1 MNLLLDTCT
10 FIWLSGSPG
19 RLSAAAQQAIEDEFN
34 TLFLSDVSVW
44 EITMKYA
51 LGKLPLP
58 SPPRNWVPAQAA
70 FFQLRRLPLE
80 AEPLYLSGELPMVH
94 RDPFDRLLA
103 AQAQSVSMSVL
114 TPDSPFRDLGAQVI
128 W

>member
-10 FIWLSGSPG
+10 FIWLAGSPG
-19 RLSAAAQQAIEDEFN
+19 KLSAPAQQAIEDEFN
-34 TLFLSDVSVW
+34 TLFLSDVSIW

-58 SPPRNWVPAQAA
+58 DPPRAWVPAQAA
-70 FFQLRRLPLE
+70 FFQLRRLSLE
-80 AEPLYLSGELPMVH
+80 TEPLYLSSELPMVH

-103 AQAQSVSMSVL
+103 AQAQSASMSVL
-114 TPDSPFRDLGAQVI
+114 TPDSPFRDLGTQVI